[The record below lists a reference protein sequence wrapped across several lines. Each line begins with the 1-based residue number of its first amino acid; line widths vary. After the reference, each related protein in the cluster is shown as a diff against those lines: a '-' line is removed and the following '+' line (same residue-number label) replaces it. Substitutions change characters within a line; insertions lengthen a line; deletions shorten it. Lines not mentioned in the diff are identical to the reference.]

1 MPPASSPVPSE
12 DITSELEGMFDG
24 TDTTIQKRLNAEKTV
39 AARTF
44 HSAPDDYAPAEP
56 ESDVDF
62 PVGDAT
68 AQAPT
73 VDLRT
78 LATSAPSDQQQA
90 QTLLEA
96 LTLLERDYEEEL
108 TASQVLDMSAVREAL
123 GNELDEPTQINDARI
138 REASAR
144 KRSR

>member
-1 MPPASSPVPSE
+1 
-12 DITSELEGMFDG
+12 MFDG

-39 AARTF
+39 AARAF
-44 HSAPDDYAPAEP
+44 HSDPDDYTAPAEP

-62 PVGDAT
+62 PVGDPPPHSP
-68 AQAPT
+68 PT

-78 LATSAPSDQQQA
+78 LATSATGDQQQA

-108 TASQVLDMSAVREAL
+108 TASQVLDMSAVRDAL

-144 KRSR
+144 KKSR